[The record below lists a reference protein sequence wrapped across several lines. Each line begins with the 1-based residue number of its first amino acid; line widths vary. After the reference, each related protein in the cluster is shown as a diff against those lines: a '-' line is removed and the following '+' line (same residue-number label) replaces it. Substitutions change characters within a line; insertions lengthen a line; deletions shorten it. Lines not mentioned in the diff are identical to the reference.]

1 MEVNV
6 YFAKQIMKSKTGSKN
21 HQLFINQQL
30 HLDNVTYQECI
41 EFVYENMRDGDKYL
55 EQDLNEKSPREV
67 TYQEILESKRKDD
80 EFDSG
85 LT

>member
-1 MEVNV
+1 
-6 YFAKQIMKSKTGSKN
+6 
-21 HQLFINQQL
+21 
-30 HLDNVTYQECI
+30 
-41 EFVYENMRDGDKYL
+41 MRDGDKYL